1 MQTAHRDAQPL
12 PQRPQVAE
20 SLRYRQAAQHK
31 IRGLSSHNLR
41 LCGLLVVV
49 VEVDAEV
56 VIVLVVVVVVV
67 VVPLVIN
74 E

>member
-41 LCGLLVVV
+41 LCSLLAVV
-49 VEVDAEV
+49 VEVDVKV
-56 VIVLVVVVVVV
+56 VLVLVVVVL
-67 VVPLVIN
+67 LVIN